1 MSVTHPI
8 RLQCREVVE
17 HISDLLGGDLPA
29 EDLVRLEQH
38 LLVCPP
44 CTLHVQQV
52 RDTIALVAETRG
64 PEASVAPE
72 AALAMFRRWKG
83 ES

>member
-8 RLQCREVVE
+8 RLACQELVE
-17 HISDLLGGDLPA
+17 QVTNLLDGELPA

-52 RDTIALVAETRG
+52 RDTRALARETRREVE
-64 PEASVAPE
+64 P
-72 AALAMFRRWKG
+72 AAARDVFRRWKG
-83 ES
+83 R

>member
-1 MSVTHPI
+1 MSVTHPV
-8 RLQCREVVE
+8 RLQCKEVVE
-17 HISDLLGGDLPA
+17 QVTNLLGGELPP

-52 RDTIALVAETRG
+52 RDTIAIARETR
-64 PEASVAPE
+64 AE
-72 AALAMFRRWKG
+72 AAAVPPAVLDAFQRWRAR
-83 ES
+83 

>member
-8 RLQCREVVE
+8 RLQCKEVVE
-17 HISDLLGGDLPA
+17 HVTDLLGGELPA

-52 RDTIALVAETRG
+52 RDTV
-64 PEASVAPE
+64 
-72 AALAMFRRWKG
+72 ALAR
-83 ES
+83 

>member
-8 RLQCREVVE
+8 RLQCRELVE
-17 HISDLLGGDLPA
+17 QVTHLLDGELPA
-29 EDLVRLEQH
+29 EDVVRLEQH

-52 RDTIALVAETRG
+52 RDTCALARETRR
-64 PEASVAPE
+64 EVAP
-72 AALAMFRRWKG
+72 AAPLDLFRRWKAR
-83 ES
+83 

>member
-8 RLQCREVVE
+8 RLQCKEVVE
-17 HISDLLGGDLPA
+17 HVTDLLGGELPA

-52 RDTIALVAETRG
+52 RDTIALARETR
-64 PEASVAPE
+64 VAAAPTD
-72 AALAMFRRWKG
+72 ALAAFRRWKAK
-83 ES
+83 

>member
-1 MSVTHPI
+1 MTVTHPI

-17 HISDLLGGDLPA
+17 HVSDLLGGELAP

-44 CTLHVQQV
+44 CTIHVHQV
-52 RDTIALVAETRG
+52 RETIALAAETRATT
-64 PEASVAPE
+64 PPPAS
-72 AALAMFRRWKG
+72 ALDAFRRWKAKP
-83 ES
+83 

>member
-8 RLQCREVVE
+8 RLACKEVVE
-17 HISDLLGGDLPA
+17 HVTDLLGGELPA

-52 RDTIALVAETRG
+52 RDTIALARETR
-64 PEASVAPE
+64 VE
-72 AALAMFRRWKG
+72 AAPPAALDVFKRWKAK
-83 ES
+83 

>member
-8 RLQCREVVE
+8 RLQCKEVVE
-17 HISDLLGGDLPA
+17 HVTDLLGGELPA

-52 RDTIALVAETRG
+52 RDTIALARETRVETA
-64 PEASVAPE
+64 PVTALEA
-72 AALAMFRRWKG
+72 FRRWKAK
-83 ES
+83 

>member
-1 MSVTHPI
+1 MSVTHPV
-8 RLQCREVVE
+8 RLQCKEVVE
-17 HISDLLGGDLPA
+17 QVTNLLGGELPP

-52 RDTIALVAETRG
+52 RDTIALVRETRT
-64 PEASVAPE
+64 E
-72 AALAMFRRWKG
+72 AAPPGALDVFRRWKAR
-83 ES
+83 

>member
-1 MSVTHPI
+1 MKVTHPI

-17 HISDLLGGDLPA
+17 HVSDLLGGDLEP

-44 CTLHVQQV
+44 CTIHVE
-52 RDTIALVAETRG
+52 RMRETIALTAETRTAA
-64 PEASVAPE
+64 PPPASAI
-72 AALAMFRRWKG
+72 AAFRRWQAK
-83 ES
+83 S